1 MMNHGNS
8 RFKIIPINCKH
19 VYFIILFFIVIN
31 TSSADEVT
39 HGIEPQK
46 YASYIKKYSGE
57 KLSLNFQDIDVRSVI
72 AILAEFTKQNIVA
85 GDDITGN
92 ITLKLNDVPWD
103 EALDF
108 ILMTKGLEKFESGS
122 VTLIAPAGKI
132 KDYKAQQQETEAAI
146 EEVDPLVTEYIK
158 INYAK
163 AENFRNL
170 LNGLDTGQFGG
181 CGTEKSSTS
190 TLTLTPIHSNL
201 ITSSTLS
208 QESGNSNPIFN
219 NVEHLTNKIS
229 KKDTFKILSSRGTA
243 VVDARTN
250 TLIIRETTKRLDDAK
265 KLISKLDIPVRQ
277 VMIESRIVIASNTF
291 AKQLGVRFGVAG
303 NNIKYGSSGGVG
315 SVNTLGGTTSSNVL
329 NDALVD
335 LAASNPYGQ
344 VGMTLAKGA
353 DYVLNL
359 ELSALQDQG
368 KGELV
373 SNPRVMTT
381 DRCSAKIRQG
391 TQEPYQS
398 GSTATTP
405 ANIQFIDALLEL
417 DVIPQITP
425 SGSISMSLII
435 SKNEPNYL
443 LQKLNQPPPLTK
455 REVETTVQVM
465 DGETVVL
472 GGVFESSQLN
482 TTNSVPYLAEL
493 PLIGN
498 LFKRKINTDDKKELL
513 IFITPK
519 IIKDNAAS
527 N

>member
-1 MMNHGNS
+1 
-8 RFKIIPINCKH
+8 
-19 VYFIILFFIVIN
+19 
-31 TSSADEVT
+31 
-39 HGIEPQK
+39 
-46 YASYIKKYSGE
+46 
-57 KLSLNFQDIDVRSVI
+57 
-72 AILAEFTKQNIVA
+72 
-85 GDDITGN
+85 
-92 ITLKLNDVPWD
+92 
-103 EALDF
+103 
-108 ILMTKGLEKFESGS
+108 
-122 VTLIAPAGKI
+122 
-132 KDYKAQQQETEAAI
+132 
-146 EEVDPLVTEYIK
+146 
-158 INYAK
+158 
-163 AENFRNL
+163 
-170 LNGLDTGQFGG
+170 
-181 CGTEKSSTS
+181 
-190 TLTLTPIHSNL
+190 
-201 ITSSTLS
+201 
-208 QESGNSNPIFN
+208 
-219 NVEHLTNKIS
+219 
-229 KKDTFKILSSRGTA
+229 
-243 VVDARTN
+243 
-250 TLIIRETTKRLDDAK
+250 
-265 KLISKLDIPVRQ
+265 
-277 VMIESRIVIASNTF
+277 
-291 AKQLGVRFGVAG
+291 
-303 NNIKYGSSGGVG
+303 
-315 SVNTLGGTTSSNVL
+315 
-329 NDALVD
+329 
-335 LAASNPYGQ
+335 
-344 VGMTLAKGA
+344 
-353 DYVLNL
+353 
-359 ELSALQDQG
+359 
-368 KGELV
+368 
-373 SNPRVMTT
+373 MTT